1 MELPLV
7 HPRMAFIN
15 GALDKE
21 IRLSFAQRIRGTL
34 PDPYQ
39 DLITEGKEKDT
50 PDFKYSSDS
59 RFFYPSPHVHS
70 FLLLLQQLD
79 FGSDSRQLANVFVQL
94 LRMPTKAEKLCS
106 WSARRLAMRRSS
118 HL

>member
-1 MELPLV
+1 
-7 HPRMAFIN
+7 MAFIT

-39 DLITEGKEKDT
+39 VLIPESKEKDT

-59 RFFYPSPHVHS
+59 KPIVFFR
-70 FLLLLQQLD
+70 L
-79 FGSDSRQLANVFVQL
+79 
-94 LRMPTKAEKLCS
+94 EKLK
-106 WSARRLAMRRSS
+106 AIN
-118 HL
+118 